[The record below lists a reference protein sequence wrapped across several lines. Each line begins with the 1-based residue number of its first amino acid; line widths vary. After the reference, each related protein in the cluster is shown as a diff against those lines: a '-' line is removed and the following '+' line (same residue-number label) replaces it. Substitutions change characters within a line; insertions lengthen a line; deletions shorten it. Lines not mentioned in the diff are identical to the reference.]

1 MRISPNWM
9 TLSVSLAILAQT
21 LPTHAQT
28 SELQPEPS
36 PISDISQVSDISQ
49 ELQSESTQP
58 NKTAQV
64 LTERFAEVVSSQE
77 SQDLARKT
85 TGESTGETIRKSIR
99 SSIKKDA
106 IALVSQ
112 AELTTELTKE
122 LPTVLSSVQS
132 EALFPPLASE
142 SNAPMLLKG
151 QHLSSLAA
159 QTIAQAIIAKKD
171 RPSEAIAL
179 KEIHPP
185 LSKPVA
191 LQVRDLAQDL
201 VQQAVQASIQD
212 TSARISLVAKIDAK
226 SDRPII
232 ATSDNS
238 NDNSKVPIPKQTQA
252 QVKSSPD
259 RSVNGKKET
268 AIAALRLIQLKEM
281 RLAVNRP
288 VTLLAQE
295 PDTTIVDKPSTES
308 KVGLT
313 QETTPDSDPS
323 TQNERSPQPVT
334 VVSQDSNSEK
344 RSHTEAQNSNLPA
357 SSQAANQ
364 AIKSTASV
372 SIEKEPNQ
380 SLPGKTITDK
390 KDEKKDT
397 KIALGLDP
405 IAPLTVPTTPSQVK
419 IERNQG
425 VKLEEALALAT
436 SNNRDIALARIA
448 VDRARGVLQ
457 EAEAAKLPTVNAQG
471 TYTYSDSAQTR
482 LSNIAANPLF
492 SGNSTTSQSATG
504 TIGINYNVYTSGLV
518 DANIRT
524 AENQLRI
531 AEADLNRVSQ
541 AVRINIATAYYT
553 LQNSDAT
560 VLIRQKSVENRE
572 RSLQDTSALEK
583 AGVGTK
589 FDVLQSQVQLSN
601 AQQSLLDAQANQLVA
616 RRDLAR
622 ILVYP
627 PNVDITAADPIEP
640 APDWKLSL
648 EESILLA
655 YKNRSEL
662 DIQKLQREVARDR
675 TRAALARVGP
685 QVGLFTNLNIADNL
699 NQVGGAALGYSVG
712 VNFSMSLFDGGVA
725 NAQFNQ
731 FKADQATAEVQFD
744 KAGDQARFDV
754 EQAYINIQSRRT
766 QISTTAQAVEQ
777 SNEALRLARLRLSAG
792 VGTQLEVIRAEEDLT
807 QAQVNRLQAIIGFNQ
822 SLANLQRAINGL

>member
-9 TLSVSLAILAQT
+9 TLSVSLAILAQA
-21 LPTHAQT
+21 LPTYAQT
-28 SELQPEPS
+28 SELQPEPL
-36 PISDISQVSDISQ
+36 SDISQVSDISQ
-49 ELQSESTQP
+49 
-58 NKTAQV
+58 A
-64 LTERFAEVVSSQE
+64 
-77 SQDLARKT
+77 
-85 TGESTGETIRKSIR
+85 
-99 SSIKKDA
+99 
-106 IALVSQ
+106 
-112 AELTTELTKE
+112 ELTKE
-122 LPTVLSSVQS
+122 LPTALSSVQS
-132 EALFPPLASE
+132 EALFPTLASE
-142 SNAPMLLKG
+142 SNAPMQLLTG
-151 QHLSSLAA
+151 
-159 QTIAQAIIAKKD
+159 
-171 RPSEAIAL
+171 
-179 KEIHPP
+179 
-185 LSKPVA
+185 
-191 LQVRDLAQDL
+191 
-201 VQQAVQASIQD
+201 
-212 TSARISLVAKIDAK
+212 
-226 SDRPII
+226 
-232 ATSDNS
+232 
-238 NDNSKVPIPKQTQA
+238 NSKAPIPKQIQA

-259 RSVNGKKET
+259 RSVNGKKES

-281 RLAVNRP
+281 RLSVNRP
-288 VTLLAQE
+288 VTLLALE
-295 PDTTIVDKPSTES
+295 PDITLS
-308 KVGLT
+308 
-313 QETTPDSDPS
+313 
-323 TQNERSPQPVT
+323 
-334 VVSQDSNSEK
+334 
-344 RSHTEAQNSNLPA
+344 
-357 SSQAANQ
+357 AN
-364 AIKSTASV
+364 STASV
-372 SIEKEPNQ
+372 SIEKEPSQ
-380 SLPGKTITDK
+380 SLPGKTVTDK

-397 KIALGLDP
+397 KIAIGLDP

-448 VDRARGVLQ
+448 VDRARAVLQ

-471 TYTYSDSAQTR
+471 SYTFSDSAQTR
-482 LSNIAANPLF
+482 LSNISANPLF
-492 SGNSTTSQSATG
+492 APNSTTSQPVSG
-504 TIGINYNVYTSGLV
+504 TIGVNYNVFTSGLV

-531 AEADLNRVSQ
+531 AEADLNRISQ
-541 AVRINIATAYYT
+541 AVRITIATAYYT

-675 TRAALARVGP
+675 ARAALARVGP
-685 QVGLFTNLNIADNL
+685 QVGLFTNFNIADNF

-744 KAGDQARFDV
+744 KAGDQSRFDV